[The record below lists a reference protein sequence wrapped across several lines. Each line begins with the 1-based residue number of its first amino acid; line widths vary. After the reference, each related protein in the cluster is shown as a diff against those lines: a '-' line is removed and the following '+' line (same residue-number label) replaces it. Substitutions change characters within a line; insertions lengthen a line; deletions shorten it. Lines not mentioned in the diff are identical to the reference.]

1 MRKFVLLAALA
12 AGSAALPGCLLVA
25 GAAIGAGVVYA
36 AGDDT
41 AEVRVHATADSAYTA
56 AREEVLLRG
65 VVDSSDPDAGVLEG
79 KIGTSHVRVRVVTEP
94 DGLVKVTVRA
104 RTSSGIGPDMDTAND
119 VAVAIVRRVG

>member
-1 MRKFVLLAALA
+1 MKRLVLLAALA
-12 AGSAALPGCLLVA
+12 AGTVALPGCLLVA

-41 AEVRVHATADSAYTA
+41 AEVRVHASADSAYTA
-56 AREEVLLRG
+56 AREEVLRRG
-65 VVDSSDPDAGVLEG
+65 VVDSSDPAAGVLEG
-79 KIGTSHVRVRVVTEP
+79 RIGTSRVRVRVVSEP

-104 RTSSGIGPDMDTAND
+104 RTGSGLGPDMDTAND